1 MNKKQESHNNKC
13 VFKTPVHSI
22 FLCYDS
28 AVHDIS
34 APIALEIYSD
44 CNFFTNRGHHLKTF
58 GPHVYQ
64 DPLFANGLTFGKRI
78 TQNRNSTAIIDLP
91 TSAMCKETMRVTK
104 LPQT

>member
-1 MNKKQESHNNKC
+1 

-22 FLCYDS
+22 FVCYDS

-44 CNFFTNRGHHLKTF
+44 CNLFTNRCHHLKTF
-58 GPHVYQ
+58 GPLVYQ
-64 DPLFANGLTFGKRI
+64 DPLFANGLTFAKRI

-91 TSAMCKETMRVTK
+91 TSAMCNRNHARDKIAANLVIMK
-104 LPQT
+104 LN